1 MQPSQKATPPDQK
14 ASGTEKQS
22 MPAAELVTYDSREER
37 ATAMERDGFVFF
49 PAVIS
54 KEEVRELRACSDR
67 IQTVEIPGWDSIGP
81 NGSGIKTIQ
90 NSFNR
95 DALYLEYLDKPGV
108 IELVEDVL
116 GDDCHIIQ
124 MTSVEYG
131 KTERPGNARGL
142 ETDCPTR

>member
-67 IQTVEIPGWDSIGP
+67 IQTVGFDWPKRQR
-81 NGSGIKTIQ
+81 N
-90 NSFNR
+90 
-95 DALYLEYLDKPGV
+95 
-108 IELVEDVL
+108 
-116 GDDCHIIQ
+116 
-124 MTSVEYG
+124 
-131 KTERPGNARGL
+131 
-142 ETDCPTR
+142 